1 MTTFINV
8 RIEVPYALTLPTMG
22 SLVGGEPNPF
32 YPLILL
38 MNDSTQN
45 RYYDVATDRYVYKA
59 QVMIELLT
67 PQILALIVSQGGD
80 VYSYPSFIKVAAE
93 DAPHESLETEEISW
107 ADWWAANPQFK
118 PDKKED
124 GFYYVPTT
132 AFATSDPRDYLK
144 ASEALALG
152 VELFPQNYV
161 AALGNYAEPVED
173 PVDEPVDE
181 PVEDPVDP
189 PAPEEQP

>member
-1 MTTFINV
+1 MATFINV

-45 RYYDVATDRYVYKA
+45 RYYDVATGMYVYNA

-67 PQILALIVSQGGD
+67 PQILELIVSQGGD

-93 DAPHESLETEEISW
+93 DATHASLETDAETW
-107 ADWWAANPQFK
+107 ADWWADSPGFK

-132 AFATSDPRDYLK
+132 AFATSDPRDYLP
-144 ASEALALG
+144 ASEAFALG
-152 VELFPQNYV
+152 VELFTALDV
-161 AALGNYAEPVED
+161 RALGPYV
-173 PVDEPVDE
+173 EPVDE
-181 PVEDPVDP
+181 PEIDEPAEDPAEEPTDD
-189 PAPEEQP
+189 PEEQL

>member
-1 MTTFINV
+1 MATFIHV
-8 RIEVPYALTLPTMG
+8 KIEVPYALTLPTMG

-59 QVMIELLT
+59 QVMMELLT

-93 DAPHESLETEEISW
+93 DAPHASLETEAETW
-107 ADWWAANPQFK
+107 ADWWADSPGFK

-124 GFYYVPTT
+124 GFYYIPTT
-132 AFATSDPRDYLK
+132 AFATSDPRDYLP

-152 VELFPQNYV
+152 VELFPATHV
-161 AALGNYAEPVED
+161 AALGGYVEPVED
-173 PVDEPVDE
+173 LVDE
-181 PVEDPVDP
+181 PVEEPVDP
-189 PAPEEQP
+189 PSAEEQP